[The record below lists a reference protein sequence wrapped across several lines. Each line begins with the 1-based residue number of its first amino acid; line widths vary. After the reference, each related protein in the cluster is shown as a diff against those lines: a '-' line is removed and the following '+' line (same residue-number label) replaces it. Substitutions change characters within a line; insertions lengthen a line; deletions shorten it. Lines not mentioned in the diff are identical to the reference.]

1 MLTAPRSSLVVTKTR
16 RVIPW
21 FAAVVLTALPTLW
34 AAPALASAPPVG
46 QITNEEVTT
55 VTTTRDGRV
64 AVALP
69 LAKDGLSWRLARD
82 VDPKVLQQVSEGKL
96 GNDVVIV
103 FSATGPGT
111 VRVVF
116 AQTLGDSAKVSRA
129 VTHVVTVR

>member
-1 MLTAPRSSLVVTKTR
+1 MALTL
-16 RVIPW
+16 
-21 FAAVVLTALPTLW
+21 LPTLW
-34 AAPALASAPPVG
+34 GASAAASAPPVG

-55 VTTTRDGRV
+55 VSTSRDGRV

-96 GNDVVIV
+96 GSDVVIV
-103 FSATGPGT
+103 FAATGPGT

-116 AQTLGDSAKVSRA
+116 AQTQGDSAKVSRA